1 VARPGWFTTGGTG
14 FGGWV
19 VGLDGGGGLVVDG
32 TVVGGPGFG
41 FVVVVVGLG
50 LVVGV
55 VLGAVVEVVVVV
67 VGVVVVVVGAGDRP
81 ATGW

>member
-1 VARPGWFTTGGTG
+1 
-14 FGGWV
+14 
-19 VGLDGGGGLVVDG
+19 VVDG
-32 TVVGGPGFG
+32 TVVGGLEFG

-50 LVVGV
+50 LVVDG
-55 VLGAVVEVVVVV
+55 VLGAVVVVGVVV